1 LISDEERGPLRTCL
15 GCRKAFARN
24 DLLRFVLAPQGT
36 LLVDYRGRLPGRG
49 AYTCVDRGC
58 IAEAVRRR
66 QFSRTFKRELLPVAD
81 DFITLELSRQI
92 QERICGLLGM
102 ARKAHQLLSGSSL
115 ILDRLS
121 AGAPLAFILI
131 ASDVSDGI
139 GQKVVNRATSRS
151 VRFYRMFEKEFLGRL
166 LGTGQRSVLA
176 LVPGSLA
183 AAIRVELERYQRIA
197 GEY

>member
-1 LISDEERGPLRTCL
+1 MTSAEERGPQRTCL
-15 GCRKAFARN
+15 GCRNVFDRN
-24 DLLRFVLAPQGT
+24 DLLRFVLAPQGL

-49 AYTCVDRGC
+49 AYTCLNRDC

-66 QFSRTFKRELLPVAD
+66 QFARTFKQEISPVAVD
-81 DFITLELSRQI
+81 SIASELRRQI
-92 QERICGLLGM
+92 QERICGLIGM
-102 ARKAHQLLSGSSL
+102 ARKSHQLLSGSSL
-115 ILDRLS
+115 VLDRLS
-121 AGAPLAFILI
+121 ASASLAFIII

-139 GQKVVNRATSRS
+139 GEKVTGRALYHS
-151 VRFYRMFEKEFLGRL
+151 VPLYRMFEKEFLGRL

-176 LVPGSLA
+176 LLPGSLA